1 MTKRSSKG
9 QTARDA
15 TSTTAPA
22 VHDIFERRL
31 QESVL
36 QKTVDVYPDHERREL
51 LQQIDDLA
59 RRLDS
64 LIEATHK
71 VREPLSLDILLPRL
85 IALVSDAFNA
95 DRSSL
100 FLYDAESKELVSR
113 IAQGD
118 LVNEIRF
125 PADAGVAGAVFQSGE
140 PAIIRNAY
148 TDPRFNSAIDAET
161 GYHTHN
167 ILCVPVR
174 TRAGDIIGV
183 TEVLNKRQGDFTAG
197 DSALLQAFT
206 THTAAVVET
215 AQLSERARDSQREE
229 ARILEVTQVV
239 SSELNIEKLLR
250 KIIGIVTDLLDAE
263 RSTLFVHDPETDE
276 LWSRV
281 AEGLSEREIRIPSH
295 VGIAGEVFTTRTAI
309 NIPDAYADP
318 RFNPEVDRKT
328 GFHTR
333 SILAVP
339 VLNKLGIPIGVMQVL
354 NRRGGPFR
362 LRDQRRLEMLAAQ
375 SAIAL
380 DNARL
385 FREVLDE
392 RNYSENVLRSL
403 SDGVITLDTSHNIVK
418 MNEAAS
424 AILRIRPE
432 EVLGASA
439 QRIFANGNTWVL
451 ESIRKV
457 IANCEP
463 DMILDAD
470 LHTFDDCD
478 VAVNVNTTPLAD
490 PEGHMLGCTMIIEDI
505 TEDKR
510 VRATLARY
518 MNAEV
523 AEQVLA
529 EGESVLGGRSQNA
542 TILFSD
548 IKGFTTITESFGAP
562 DTVSMLNEYFT
573 EMEGVIFDHNGILDK
588 CIGDAI
594 MAVFG
599 APFPSPEDADNAVKV
614 AIRMQQVLS
623 ALNRRRREADRPEFE
638 IRIGINS
645 ADVVA
650 GNIGSARRMDYTVIG
665 DGVNIAARL
674 ESANK
679 QFGTRVLI
687 SESTRE
693 LLQED
698 YRLRELDLIRVR
710 GRLEPLSVLE
720 VRGLASELV
729 SSSESDLLD
738 YFAHGLASYRGRL
751 WTDAIGRFEKALECD
766 AQDCPSALF
775 RRRAMHYRDHE
786 PAYNW
791 DGVWTLTE
799 K

>member
-71 VREPLSLDILLPRL
+71 VREPLSLDILLTRL

-183 TEVLNKRQGDFTAG
+183 TEVLNNRQGDFTAG

-295 VGIAGEVFTTRTAI
+295 VGIAGEVFTTKNRHQHS
-309 NIPDAYADP
+309 
-318 RFNPEVDRKT
+318 RCLC
-328 GFHTR
+328 R
-333 SILAVP
+333 SAF
-339 VLNKLGIPIGVMQVL
+339 QS
-354 NRRGGPFR
+354 RSGP
-362 LRDQRRLEMLAAQ
+362 
-375 SAIAL
+375 
-380 DNARL
+380 
-385 FREVLDE
+385 
-392 RNYSENVLRSL
+392 
-403 SDGVITLDTSHNIVK
+403 
-418 MNEAAS
+418 
-424 AILRIRPE
+424 
-432 EVLGASA
+432 
-439 QRIFANGNTWVL
+439 
-451 ESIRKV
+451 
-457 IANCEP
+457 
-463 DMILDAD
+463 
-470 LHTFDDCD
+470 
-478 VAVNVNTTPLAD
+478 
-490 PEGHMLGCTMIIEDI
+490 
-505 TEDKR
+505 
-510 VRATLARY
+510 
-518 MNAEV
+518 
-523 AEQVLA
+523 
-529 EGESVLGGRSQNA
+529 
-542 TILFSD
+542 
-548 IKGFTTITESFGAP
+548 
-562 DTVSMLNEYFT
+562 
-573 EMEGVIFDHNGILDK
+573 
-588 CIGDAI
+588 
-594 MAVFG
+594 
-599 APFPSPEDADNAVKV
+599 
-614 AIRMQQVLS
+614 
-623 ALNRRRREADRPEFE
+623 
-638 IRIGINS
+638 
-645 ADVVA
+645 
-650 GNIGSARRMDYTVIG
+650 
-665 DGVNIAARL
+665 
-674 ESANK
+674 
-679 QFGTRVLI
+679 
-687 SESTRE
+687 
-693 LLQED
+693 
-698 YRLRELDLIRVR
+698 
-710 GRLEPLSVLE
+710 
-720 VRGLASELV
+720 
-729 SSSESDLLD
+729 
-738 YFAHGLASYRGRL
+738 
-751 WTDAIGRFEKALECD
+751 
-766 AQDCPSALF
+766 
-775 RRRAMHYRDHE
+775 
-786 PAYNW
+786 
-791 DGVWTLTE
+791 
-799 K
+799 

>member
-1 MTKRSSKG
+1 MTERNSKG
-9 QTARDA
+9 TARDD
-15 TSTTAPA
+15 TSPTAPA

-36 QKTVDVYPDHERREL
+36 QKTVEVYPEHERREL
-51 LQQIDDLA
+51 LHQIDDLA

-71 VREPLSLDILLPRL
+71 VREGLSLDILLTRL
-85 IALVSDAFNA
+85 IALVTDAFGA

-100 FLYDAESKELVSR
+100 FLYDAESKELFSR

-118 LVNEIRF
+118 LANEIRF

-140 PAIIRNAY
+140 PAIILNAY
-148 TDPRFNSAIDAET
+148 TDPRFNSTIDTET

-183 TEVLNKRQGDFTAG
+183 TEVLNKVQGDFTTG

-206 THTAAVVET
+206 THTAAVIET

-281 AEGLSEREIRIPSH
+281 AEGLAEREIRIPSS
-295 VGIAGEVFTTRTAI
+295 VGIAGEVFTTKTAI
-309 NIPDAYADP
+309 NIPDAYADS

-328 GFHTR
+328 GFKTR

-339 VLNKLGIPIGVMQVL
+339 VLNKLGMPIGVMQVL

-362 LRDQRRLEMLAAQ
+362 LRDQRRLEMLASQ

-418 MNEAAS
+418 LNEAAS
-424 AILRIRPE
+424 AILRIRAE

-439 QRIFANGNTWVL
+439 GRIFGNGNTWLL
-451 ESIRKV
+451 ESIQKV
-457 IANCEP
+457 IANREP
-463 DMILDAD
+463 DIVLDAH
-470 LHTFDDCD
+470 LHTFEGQD
-478 VAVNVNTTPLAD
+478 VAVNVSATPLAD
-490 PEGHMLGCTMIIEDI
+490 TEGKLLGCTMIIEDI
-505 TEDKR
+505 TEEKR
-510 VRATLARY
+510 VRATMARY

-529 EGESVLGGRSQNA
+529 EGESVLGGRSQKA

-562 DTVSMLNEYFT
+562 ETVSMLNEYFT
-573 EMEGVIFDHNGILDK
+573 EMVEVVFDHNGILDK
-588 CIGDAI
+588 YIGDAI

-599 APFPSPEDADNAVKV
+599 TPFPSPEDADNAVQV
-614 AIRMQQVLS
+614 AIRMQQVLA
-623 ALNRRRREADRPEFE
+623 ALNQRRRGENRPEFE
-638 IRIGINS
+638 IRIGVNS
-645 ADVVA
+645 GDVVA
-650 GNIGSARRMDYTVIG
+650 GNIGSARRMEYTVIG

-679 QFGTRVLI
+679 QFGTRVMI
-687 SESTRE
+687 SESTRA
-693 LLQED
+693 LLRGN
-698 YRLRELDLIRVR
+698 YHLRELDLIRVQ
-710 GRLEPLSVLE
+710 GRSEPLPVLE
-720 VRGLASELV
+720 VRGLASDLV
-729 SSSESDLLD
+729 SNKESDLL
-738 YFAHGLASYRGRL
+738 AHYASGLQRYRSRS
-751 WTDAIGRFEKALECD
+751 WKDAVEQFDKALVCD
-766 AQDCPSALF
+766 PQDYPSALF
-775 RRRAMHYRDHE
+775 RRRAIHYREHE
-786 PAYNW
+786 PADSW

>member
-1 MTKRSSKG
+1 MTERNSKG
-9 QTARDA
+9 QTARDGI
-15 TSTTAPA
+15 SPTAPA
-22 VHDIFERRL
+22 VHDIFERRF
-31 QESVL
+31 QETVL
-36 QKTVDVYPDHERREL
+36 QKTVEIYPEQERREL
-51 LQQIDDLA
+51 LRQIDDLV

-71 VREPLSLDILLPRL
+71 VRESLSLDVLLTRL

-100 FLYDAESKELVSR
+100 FLYDAESKELFSR

-118 LVNEIRF
+118 LINEIRF
-125 PADAGVAGAVFQSGE
+125 PSDAGIAGAVFQSGE

-197 DSALLQAFT
+197 DSALLQAFS

-263 RSTLFVHDPETDE
+263 RSTLFVHDPDTDE

-281 AEGLSEREIRIPSH
+281 AEGIAEREIRIPSH

-328 GFHTR
+328 GFRTN

-362 LRDQRRLEMLAAQ
+362 LRDQRRLEMLASQ

-380 DNARL
+380 DSARL

-403 SDGVITLDTSHNIVK
+403 SDGVITLDTSQNIVK

-424 AILRIRPE
+424 AILRIRAE

-439 QRIFANGNTWVL
+439 ERIFGNGNTWIL
-451 ESIRKV
+451 ESIQKV
-457 IANCEP
+457 ITNCEP
-463 DMILDAD
+463 DIILDAD
-470 LHTFDDCD
+470 LHTFDDFD
-478 VAVNVNTTPLAD
+478 VAVNVNTMPLAD
-490 PEGHMLGCTMIIEDI
+490 TEGHMLGCTMIIEDI

-510 VRATLARY
+510 VRATMARY

-529 EGESVLGGRSQNA
+529 EGESVLGGRSQKA

-548 IKGFTTITESFGAP
+548 IKGFTTIAESLGAP

-573 EMEGVIFDHNGILDK
+573 EMVEIVFDHNGILDK
-588 CIGDAI
+588 YIGDAI

-599 APFPSPEDADNAVKV
+599 TPFPSPEDADNAVKV
-614 AIRMQQVLS
+614 AIRMQQVLG
-623 ALNRRRREADRPEFE
+623 ALNRRRRGENRPEFE

-645 ADVVA
+645 GDVVA
-650 GNIGSARRMDYTVIG
+650 GNIGSARRMEYTVVG
-665 DGVNIAARL
+665 DGVNIASRL
-674 ESANK
+674 ETANK
-679 QFGTRVLI
+679 LFGTRVLI
-687 SESTRE
+687 SQSTRE
-693 LLQED
+693 TLRED
-698 YRLRELDLIRVR
+698 YRLRELDLIQVQ
-710 GRLEPLSVLE
+710 GRSEPLTVLE
-720 VRGLASELV
+720 VRGLASELAP
-729 SSSESDLLD
+729 SRESDLLD
-738 YFAHGLASYRGRL
+738 YFARGLTSYRTRS
-751 WTDAIGRFEKALECD
+751 WADAIDQFEKALECD
-766 AQDCPSALF
+766 AQDRPSALF
-775 RRRAMHYRDHE
+775 RKRAMHYREHE
-786 PAYNW
+786 PADSW

>member
-1 MTKRSSKG
+1 M
-9 QTARDA
+9 
-15 TSTTAPA
+15 
-22 VHDIFERRL
+22 
-31 QESVL
+31 
-36 QKTVDVYPDHERREL
+36 
-51 LQQIDDLA
+51 
-59 RRLDS
+59 
-64 LIEATHK
+64 
-71 VREPLSLDILLPRL
+71 
-85 IALVSDAFNA
+85 
-95 DRSSL
+95 
-100 FLYDAESKELVSR
+100 
-113 IAQGD
+113 
-118 LVNEIRF
+118 
-125 PADAGVAGAVFQSGE
+125 
-140 PAIIRNAY
+140 
-148 TDPRFNSAIDAET
+148 
-161 GYHTHN
+161 
-167 ILCVPVR
+167 R

-281 AEGLSEREIRIPSH
+281 AEGLSEREIRIPSN

-362 LRDQRRLEMLAAQ
+362 LRDQRRLEMLASQ

-424 AILRIRPE
+424 AILRIRAE

-439 QRIFANGNTWVL
+439 QRIFGNGNTWVL
-451 ESIRKV
+451 ESIQKV

-470 LHTFDDCD
+470 LHTFDDYD

-490 PEGHMLGCTMIIEDI
+490 PEGHMLGCTIIIEDI

-529 EGESVLGGRSQNA
+529 EGESVLGGRSQKA
-542 TILFSD
+542 TVLFSD

-573 EMEGVIFDHNGILDK
+573 EMEEVIFDHNGILDK
-588 CIGDAI
+588 YIGDAI

-623 ALNRRRREADRPEFE
+623 ALNRRRREEHRPEFE
-638 IRIGINS
+638 IRIGVNS

-679 QFGTRVLI
+679 QFGAGVLI

-698 YRLRELDLIRVR
+698 YRLRELDLIRVQ

-729 SSSESDLLD
+729 SSRESDLLD
-738 YFAHGLASYRGRL
+738 YFARGLASYRGRL
-751 WTDAIGRFEKALECD
+751 WTDAIGQFEKALVCD
-766 AQDCPSALF
+766 AQDRPSALF
-775 RRRAMHYRDHE
+775 RRRAMHYREHE

-791 DGVWTLTE
+791 DGVWTLAE

>member
-71 VREPLSLDILLPRL
+71 VREPLSLDILLTRL

-457 IANCEP
+457 ITNCEP

-542 TILFSD
+542 TVLFSD

-588 CIGDAI
+588 YIGDAI

>member
-71 VREPLSLDILLPRL
+71 VREPLSLDILLTRL

-362 LRDQRRLEMLAAQ
+362 LWDQRRLEMLAAQ

-385 FREVLDE
+385 LREVLDE

-542 TILFSD
+542 TVLFSD

-588 CIGDAI
+588 YIGDAI